1 MLLSVLLLALRSVR
15 RNLLRSFL
23 TILGI
28 VIGVSAVITMV
39 TLGNGAA
46 QSIRN
51 QIAGLGSNLLLVMP
65 GQRLSGGGGGGA
77 GVPQFTPADAE
88 AIASQIGGVVAVA
101 PQART
106 AVTVVANGR
115 NWTTSVTGSTNA
127 WFDTGN
133 WKLAQGRSFEPE
145 EQLAGAAV
153 CVIGETVRRE
163 LFGGSLPAGLA
174 SSGGTASGRGSQA
187 GPAAPPGL
195 GQALRIKQFSCTII
209 GMLAAK
215 GQSGMGDQDDAVVV
229 PLQTLQRRVTGNRRV
244 NTISVA
250 MAEGVDSAPLKAS
263 LRKLLRERR
272 KLADADD
279 DNFSI
284 FDTQQLAETLSGTMA
299 VMTTLLGAVA
309 AVSLLVG
316 GIGIMNIM
324 LVSVT
329 ERTREIGLRLAV
341 GALEREVL
349 LQFLIESVV
358 LSALGGLVGIA
369 IATAASWGLA
379 GLMGVPYA
387 FDPGINLLSLL
398 FSAAIG
404 VLFGYFPARRAARM
418 DPIEALRHE

>member
-39 TLGNGAA
+39 TLGNGAT

-65 GQRLSGGGGGGA
+65 GQRMPGGGGGGA
-77 GVPQFTPADAE
+77 GVPQFTLADAE
-88 AIASQIGGVVAVA
+88 AIASQVGGVAAVA
-101 PQART
+101 PQGRSSA
-106 AVTVVANGR
+106 TVVANGR
-115 NWTTSVTGSTNA
+115 NWSTSVTGSTNA
-127 WFDTGN
+127 WFQTGN
-133 WKLAQGRSFEPE
+133 WKLAQGRNFEPDE
-145 EQLAGAAV
+145 LAAGSAV
-153 CVIGETVRRE
+153 CVVGETVRRE
-163 LFGGSLPAGLA
+163 LFGGSPAGA
-174 SSGGTASGRGSQA
+174 AAGS
-187 GPAAPPGL
+187 PPPGL

-209 GMLAAK
+209 GVLAAK
-215 GQSGMGDQDDAVVV
+215 GQSGMGDQDDTVLV
-229 PLQTLQRRVTGNRRV
+229 PLATLQRRITGNRRIS
-244 NTISVA
+244 TIAVA
-250 MAEGVDSAPLKAS
+250 MEDGADSTPLKAS
-263 LRKLLRERR
+263 LRSLLRERR
-272 KLADADD
+272 KLAAGDD

-369 IATAASWGLA
+369 IATGASWGLA
-379 GLMGVPYA
+379 RVMDVPYA
-387 FDPGINLLSLL
+387 FDPAINGLSLV

-404 VLFGYFPARRAARM
+404 VLFGYFPARRAARL